1 MKTYQTTPCTIMS
14 KSDALDELYDLRDA
28 LSEQPDET
36 LDKEI
41 VLPESLDRQNIVN
54 AISSL
59 LYWENRRKNKENK
72 K

>member
-1 MKTYQTTPCTIMS
+1 MKTYQTTPCTIIS

-36 LDKEI
+36 LDNEI
-41 VLPESLDRQNIVN
+41 VLPKSVNRLNVIN

-59 LYWENRRKNKENK
+59 LYWENRRKKKENK

>member
-41 VLPESLDRQNIVN
+41 VLPKSVNRQNIIN

-59 LYWENRRKNKENK
+59 LYWENRRKKKESQK
-72 K
+72 

>member
-41 VLPESLDRQNIVN
+41 VLPKSVNRQNVIN

-59 LYWENRRKNKENK
+59 LYWENRKKKKE
-72 K
+72 